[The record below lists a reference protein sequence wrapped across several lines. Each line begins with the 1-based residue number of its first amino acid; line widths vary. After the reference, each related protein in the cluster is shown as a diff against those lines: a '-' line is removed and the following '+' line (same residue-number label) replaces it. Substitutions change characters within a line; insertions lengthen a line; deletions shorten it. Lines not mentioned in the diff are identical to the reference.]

1 MNNTAAKNVLAKI
14 LATENIM
21 VRHDAKASTASFD
34 LHKRVLTLPVW
45 KNMTSSLMDMLIGH
59 EVGHAL
65 YTPGMNPQQ
74 FMDFT
79 KEIGKNMDL
88 AKLIWNIVEDARIE
102 RMIKEEYPG
111 LRRDFFHGY
120 KEIYEMDMFEI
131 EGKNINDLPFI
142 DRMNLHFKIG
152 PVLHNDVIFTPE
164 EMVFVKRCEAT
175 RTHDDIKVLSKDIY
189 DFINDNK
196 NVQNNVPELD
206 DLKKI
211 ALSDNGEKSSFD
223 NELIESFS
231 SDSGDDKNDGDD
243 VKNDGEDGN
252 AGYRGNQEHT
262 TNRTPIKDGD
272 TMKNLE
278 KNLQKNVNTH
288 SGTTHI
294 CTLPDID
301 LDNAIV
307 DHKEFYK
314 RVDSKAIERACGN
327 NYEYANRVN
336 EAMDRLLA
344 KVKEDSIRSVNIM
357 INQFNRKKAA
367 DESRKSRI
375 NKTGKLNMDKLHQY
389 KISEDIFLS
398 RTITKDGKNHG
409 FLIFLD
415 WSGSMSYT
423 IHDVMMQL
431 FQIAIFCRKVKIP
444 FEVYSF
450 TNSFFDDK
458 HIASFTPTDE
468 DSINFDSFC
477 MVNLLSSRMTNIEF
491 DHAVKMMN
499 WAGIRYSHAK
509 MKKLNMIGLV
519 PSAPDEFGMSST
531 PLNQAMIVA
540 LKLIPLFRK
549 KYNLQIVN
557 TVFMTDGDGDSFY
570 HRKGIG
576 SNEKYCLYD
585 SQTGMSYEYSSR
597 SHDLTQALTK
607 MIKDRTGCN
616 LIHFHLE
623 TCRKA
628 ENAGYRY
635 FTGDETEEQK
645 QKINNM
651 YDDEGFFIAT
661 KKSNFDEVFVIKS
674 TTEIEFGFDEDEFLE
689 SKKKSFTSLKSA
701 FLKMNDRRI
710 TSRVMLNR
718 FIDMISA

>member
-164 EMVFVKRCEAT
+164 EMVFVKRCEVT

-189 DFINDNK
+189 DFINENN

-206 DLKKI
+206 DLKI

-223 NELIESFS
+223 NELMESLSSVS
-231 SDSGDDKNDGDD
+231 SDDDKNDGGDD
-243 VKNDGEDGN
+243 KNDGEDGN
-252 AGYRGNQEHT
+252 AGYRSNQEHM

-278 KNLQKNVNTH
+278 KNLQKNVDTR

-357 INQFNRKKAA
+357 VNQFNRKKAA

-375 NKTGKLNMDKLHQY
+375 NKTGKLNMNKLHQY

-499 WAGIRYSHAK
+499 WAGIRYNHAK
-509 MKKLNMIGLV
+509 MKKLGMTNLV
-519 PSAPDEFGMSST
+519 PAAPDEFGMSST

-570 HRKGIG
+570 HRRGIG

-635 FTGDETEEQK
+635 FTGDETDEQK
-645 QKINNM
+645 QKINKM
-651 YDDEGFFIAT
+651 YEDEGFFIAT

-718 FIDMISA
+718 FIDMISV

>member
-111 LRRDFFHGY
+111 LRRDFFIGY
-120 KEIYEMDMFEI
+120 RELNERDFFEI

-142 DRMNLHFKIG
+142 DRMTLHFKIG

-196 NVQNNVPELD
+196 NVQNNVHELD

-211 ALSDNGEKSSFD
+211 ALSDNGEKRSFD
-223 NELIESFS
+223 NELMESFS
-231 SDSGDDKNDGDD
+231 SGSGDDKNDCDD
-243 VKNDGEDGN
+243 DKNDGEDGN
-252 AGYRGNQEHT
+252 AGYRSNQEHM

-278 KNLQKNVNTH
+278 KNLQKNVDTR

-336 EAMDRLLA
+336 KAMDRLLA

-357 INQFNRKKAA
+357 VNQFNRKKAA

-458 HIASFTPTDE
+458 DIASFTPTDE

-499 WAGIRYSHAK
+499 WAGIRYNHAK
-509 MKKLNMIGLV
+509 MKKLGMTNLV

-645 QKINNM
+645 QKINKM
-651 YDDEGFFIAT
+651 YEDEGFFIAT

-718 FIDMISA
+718 FIDMISV

>member
-1 MNNTAAKNVLAKI
+1 MNNTASKNVLAKI

-65 YTPGMNPQQ
+65 YTPEMTPQQ

-88 AKLIWNIVEDARIE
+88 AKLVWNIVEDARIE

-164 EMVFVKRCEAT
+164 EMVFVKRCEVT

-189 DFINDNK
+189 DFINENK
-196 NVQNNVPELD
+196 NIQNNAPELD
-206 DLKKI
+206 DMQKI
-211 ALSDNGEKSSFD
+211 PLSSNGENSSFD
-223 NELIESFS
+223 NELMESLS
-231 SDSGDDKNDGDD
+231 SGSGGDDN
-243 VKNDGEDGN
+243 NDGEDDNVGS
-252 AGYRGNQEHT
+252 RSNQEHM

-278 KNLQKNVNTH
+278 KNLQKSVDTR

-327 NYEYANRVN
+327 NYEYASRVN

-409 FLIFLD
+409 FMIFLD

-458 HIASFTPTDE
+458 HIASFTATDE

-491 DHAVKMMN
+491 DHAMKMMN
-499 WAGIRYSHAK
+499 WAGIRYNHAK
-509 MKKLNMIGLV
+509 MKKLGMTNLV
-519 PSAPDEFGMSST
+519 PSAPDEFSMSST

-570 HRKGIG
+570 HRKSIG
-576 SNEKYCLYD
+576 DNEKYCLYD
-585 SQTGMSYEYSSR
+585 SQTGMSYEYSHR

-645 QKINNM
+645 QKINKM
-651 YDDEGFFIAT
+651 YDDEGFFVAT
-661 KKSNFDEVFVIKS
+661 KKSNFDEVFVVKS

-718 FIDMISA
+718 FIDMISV

>member
-1 MNNTAAKNVLAKI
+1 MNNTASKNVLAKI

-74 FMDFT
+74 FIDFT

-88 AKLIWNIVEDARIE
+88 AKLVWNIVEDARIE

-152 PVLHNDVIFTPE
+152 PVLHDDVTFSTE
-164 EMVFVKRCEAT
+164 EMVFVNRCQIT
-175 RTHDDIKVLSKDIY
+175 RTHDEVKILSKDIY
-189 DFINDNK
+189 DFINQQDK
-196 NVQNNVPELD
+196 EQNEQEKTVE
-206 DLKKI
+206 KVT
-211 ALSDNGEKSSFD
+211 LSDDGDDSSF
-223 NELIESFS
+223 
-231 SDSGDDKNDGDD
+231 GDDKIDAPLFKSGGGD
-243 VKNDGEDGN
+243 NTEESEEENGN
-252 AGYRGNQEHT
+252 TPPTDKMEEQK
-262 TNRTPIKDGD
+262 TNRTPIKNGD

-278 KNLQKNVNTH
+278 KNIQKRVDTQG
-288 SGTTHI
+288 STTHI

-301 LDNAIV
+301 LERAIV
-307 DHKEFYK
+307 DYKTFYK
-314 RVDSKAIERACGN
+314 RVDAKSIDRACGS
-327 NYEYANRVN
+327 NYEYAGRVN
-336 EAMDRLLA
+336 EAMDRLTA
-344 KVKEDSIRSVNIM
+344 KIKEDSMRSVNIM

-409 FLIFLD
+409 FVVFLD

-423 IHDVMMQL
+423 IHDVMVQL
-431 FQIAIFCRKVKIP
+431 FQIATFCRKVKIP

-450 TNSFFDDK
+450 TNCFFDDK
-458 HIASFTPTDE
+458 HIASFTPKDD

-491 DHAVKMMN
+491 DHAMKMMN
-499 WAGIRYSHAK
+499 WAGIRFNHAK
-509 MKKLNMIGLV
+509 AKKLGMVGLI
-519 PSAPDEFGMSST
+519 PDAPEEFGMSST
-531 PLNQAMIVA
+531 PLNQAMVVA
-540 LKLIPLFRK
+540 LKIIPLFRK

-557 TVFMTDGDGDSFY
+557 TVFMTDGDADSFY
-570 HRKGIG
+570 HRRGITQ
-576 SNEKYCLYD
+576 NEKYCMYD
-585 SQTGMSYEYSSR
+585 SETGLSYEYDGR
-597 SHDLTQALTK
+597 GHTLTQALTK

-616 LIHFHLE
+616 MIHFHLE
-623 TCRKA
+623 TARKA

-635 FTGDETEEQK
+635 FNGDETEDQK
-645 QKINNM
+645 QKINKM
-651 YDDEGFFIAT
+651 YEDEGFFVAT
-661 KKSNFDEVFVIKS
+661 KKSNFDEVFVVKS
-674 TTEIEFGFDEDEFLE
+674 TTEIEFGFNEDEFLE

-701 FLKMNDRRI
+701 FIKMNDRKI

-718 FIDMISA
+718 FIDMISV

>member
-1 MNNTAAKNVLAKI
+1 
-14 LATENIM
+14 M

-65 YTPGMNPQQ
+65 YTPGMTPQQ
-74 FMDFT
+74 FIDFT

-88 AKLIWNIVEDARIE
+88 AKLVWNIVEDARIE

-164 EMVFVKRCEAT
+164 EMVFVKRCEVT

-189 DFINDNK
+189 DFINDQDNK
-196 NVQNNVPELD
+196 VENQEQQAFEKFSLSEDGEASSLGDEKMESSSFNPNSGNNDGGEDEDQNNAD
-206 DLKKI
+206 
-211 ALSDNGEKSSFD
+211 SQN
-223 NELIESFS
+223 S
-231 SDSGDDKNDGDD
+231 SDERK
-243 VKNDGEDGN
+243 
-252 AGYRGNQEHT
+252 
-262 TNRTPIKDGD
+262 TNRTPINDGD

-278 KNLQKNVNTH
+278 KNLQKSVDTH

-327 NYEYANRVN
+327 NYEHASRVN

-409 FLIFLD
+409 FMIFLD

-458 HIASFTPTDE
+458 HIASFTATDE

-491 DHAVKMMN
+491 DHAMKMMN
-499 WAGIRYSHAK
+499 WAGIRYNHAK
-509 MKKLNMIGLV
+509 IKKLNMVGLV
-519 PSAPDEFGMSST
+519 PSAPDEFSMSST

-570 HRKGIG
+570 HRKSIG
-576 SNEKYCLYD
+576 DNEKYCLYD
-585 SQTGMSYEYSSR
+585 SQTGMSYEYSHR

-635 FTGDETEEQK
+635 FTGDENEEQK
-645 QKINNM
+645 QKINKM
-651 YDDEGFFIAT
+651 YDDEGFFVAT

-718 FIDMISA
+718 FIDMISV

>member
-1 MNNTAAKNVLAKI
+1 
-14 LATENIM
+14 M

-65 YTPGMNPQQ
+65 YTPGMTPQQ
-74 FMDFT
+74 FIDFT
-79 KEIGKNMDL
+79 KEIGKDMDL
-88 AKLIWNIVEDARIE
+88 AKLVWNIVEDARIE

-164 EMVFVKRCEAT
+164 EMVFVKRCEVT

-189 DFINDNK
+189 DFINDQDNK
-196 NVQNNVPELD
+196 VENQEQQTFEKFSLSEDGEASSLGNEKMESSSFNPNSGNNDGGEDEDQNNAD
-206 DLKKI
+206 
-211 ALSDNGEKSSFD
+211 SQN
-223 NELIESFS
+223 S
-231 SDSGDDKNDGDD
+231 SDERK
-243 VKNDGEDGN
+243 
-252 AGYRGNQEHT
+252 
-262 TNRTPIKDGD
+262 TNRTPINDGD

-278 KNLQKNVNTH
+278 KNLQKSVDTH

-327 NYEYANRVN
+327 NYEHASRVN

-458 HIASFTPTDE
+458 HIASFTATDE

-491 DHAVKMMN
+491 DHAMKMMN
-499 WAGIRYSHAK
+499 WAGIRYNHAK
-509 MKKLNMIGLV
+509 IKKLNMVGLV
-519 PSAPDEFGMSST
+519 PSAPDEFSMSST

-570 HRKGIG
+570 HRKSIG
-576 SNEKYCLYD
+576 DNEKYCLYD
-585 SQTGMSYEYSSR
+585 SQTGMSYEYSHR

-635 FTGDETEEQK
+635 FTGDENEEQK
-645 QKINNM
+645 QKINKM
-651 YDDEGFFIAT
+651 YDDEGFFVAT

-718 FIDMISA
+718 FIDMISV

>member
-1 MNNTAAKNVLAKI
+1 MNNTASKNVLAKI

-21 VRHDAKASTASFD
+21 VRHDTKASTASFD

-65 YTPGMNPQQ
+65 YTPGMTPQQ
-74 FMDFT
+74 FIDFT

-88 AKLIWNIVEDARIE
+88 AKLVWNIVEDARIE

-164 EMVFVKRCEAT
+164 EMVFVKRCEVT

-189 DFINDNK
+189 DFINDQDNK
-196 NVQNNVPELD
+196 VENQEQQTFE
-206 DLKKI
+206 KFS
-211 ALSDNGEKSSFD
+211 LSEDGEASSLGNEKMESSSFNPNSGNNDGGEDEDQD
-223 NELIESFS
+223 NADSQNS
-231 SDSGDDKNDGDD
+231 SDERK
-243 VKNDGEDGN
+243 
-252 AGYRGNQEHT
+252 
-262 TNRTPIKDGD
+262 TNRTPINDGD

-278 KNLQKNVNTH
+278 KNLQKSVDTR

-327 NYEYANRVN
+327 NYEYASRVN

-409 FLIFLD
+409 FMIFLD

-491 DHAVKMMN
+491 DHAMKMMN
-499 WAGIRYSHAK
+499 WAGIRYNHAK
-509 MKKLNMIGLV
+509 IKKLNMVGLV
-519 PSAPDEFGMSST
+519 PSAPDEFSMSST

-570 HRKGIG
+570 HRKSIDN
-576 SNEKYCLYD
+576 NEKYCLYD
-585 SQTGMSYEYSSR
+585 SQTGMSYEYSHR

-645 QKINNM
+645 QKINKM
-651 YDDEGFFIAT
+651 YDDEGFFVAT

-718 FIDMISA
+718 FIDMISV

>member
-65 YTPGMNPQQ
+65 YTPGMTPQQ
-74 FMDFT
+74 FIDFT

-88 AKLIWNIVEDARIE
+88 AKLVWNIVEDARIE

-164 EMVFVKRCEAT
+164 EMVFVKRCEVT

-189 DFINDNK
+189 DFINDQDNK
-196 NVQNNVPELD
+196 VENQEQQASE
-206 DLKKI
+206 KFS
-211 ALSDNGEKSSFD
+211 LSEDGEASSLGDEKMESSSFNPNSGNNDGGEDEDQD
-223 NELIESFS
+223 NADSQNS
-231 SDSGDDKNDGDD
+231 SDERK
-243 VKNDGEDGN
+243 
-252 AGYRGNQEHT
+252 
-262 TNRTPIKDGD
+262 TNRTPINDGD

-278 KNLQKNVNTH
+278 KNLQKNVDTR

-327 NYEYANRVN
+327 NYEHASRVN

-409 FLIFLD
+409 FMIFLD

-458 HIASFTPTDE
+458 HIANFTPTDE

-491 DHAVKMMN
+491 DHAMKMMN
-499 WAGIRYSHAK
+499 WAGIRYNHAK
-509 MKKLNMIGLV
+509 IKKLNMVGLV
-519 PSAPDEFGMSST
+519 PSAPDEFSMSST

-570 HRKGIG
+570 HRKSIG
-576 SNEKYCLYD
+576 DNEKYCLYD
-585 SQTGMSYEYSSR
+585 SQTGMSYEYSHR

-635 FTGDETEEQK
+635 FTGDENEEQK
-645 QKINNM
+645 QKINKM
-651 YDDEGFFIAT
+651 YDDEGFFVAT

-718 FIDMISA
+718 FIDMISV

>member
-65 YTPGMNPQQ
+65 YTPGMTPQQ
-74 FMDFT
+74 FIDFT

-88 AKLIWNIVEDARIE
+88 AKLVWNIVEDARIE

-164 EMVFVKRCEAT
+164 EMVFVKRCEVT

-189 DFINDNK
+189 DFINDQDNK
-196 NVQNNVPELD
+196 VENQEQQAFEKFSLSEDGEASSLGDEKMESSSFNPNSGNNDGGEDEDQNNAD
-206 DLKKI
+206 
-211 ALSDNGEKSSFD
+211 SQN
-223 NELIESFS
+223 S
-231 SDSGDDKNDGDD
+231 SDERK
-243 VKNDGEDGN
+243 
-252 AGYRGNQEHT
+252 
-262 TNRTPIKDGD
+262 TNRTPINDGD

-278 KNLQKNVNTH
+278 KNLQKSVDTH

-327 NYEYANRVN
+327 NYEHASRVN

-458 HIASFTPTDE
+458 HIASFTATDE

-491 DHAVKMMN
+491 DHAMKMMN
-499 WAGIRYSHAK
+499 WAGIRYNHAK
-509 MKKLNMIGLV
+509 IKKLNMVGLV
-519 PSAPDEFGMSST
+519 PSAPDEFSMSST

-570 HRKGIG
+570 HRKSIG
-576 SNEKYCLYD
+576 DNEKYCLYD
-585 SQTGMSYEYSSR
+585 SQTGMSYEYSHR
-597 SHDLTQALTK
+597 SHDLTQALTQ

-635 FTGDETEEQK
+635 FTGDENEEQK
-645 QKINNM
+645 QKINKM
-651 YDDEGFFIAT
+651 YDDEGFFVAT

-718 FIDMISA
+718 FIDMISV

>member
-34 LHKRVLTLPVW
+34 LHKRVLTLPVG

-79 KEIGKNMDL
+79 EEIGKNMDL
-88 AKLIWNIVEDARIE
+88 AKLVWNIVEDARIE

-164 EMVFVKRCEAT
+164 EMVFVKRCEVT

-189 DFINDNK
+189 DFINDQDNK
-196 NVQNNVPELD
+196 VENQEQQTSE
-206 DLKKI
+206 KFS
-211 ALSDNGEKSSFD
+211 LSEDGEASSLGDEKMKSSSFNPNSGNNDGGEDEDQD
-223 NELIESFS
+223 NADSQNS
-231 SDSGDDKNDGDD
+231 SDERK
-243 VKNDGEDGN
+243 
-252 AGYRGNQEHT
+252 
-262 TNRTPIKDGD
+262 TNRTPINDGD

-278 KNLQKNVNTH
+278 KNLQKNVDTR

-327 NYEYANRVN
+327 NYEHASRVN

-491 DHAVKMMN
+491 DHA
-499 WAGIRYSHAK
+499 
-509 MKKLNMIGLV
+509 
-519 PSAPDEFGMSST
+519 
-531 PLNQAMIVA
+531 
-540 LKLIPLFRK
+540 
-549 KYNLQIVN
+549 LQ
-557 TVFMTDGDGDSFY
+557 S
-570 HRKGIG
+570 
-576 SNEKYCLYD
+576 
-585 SQTGMSYEYSSR
+585 
-597 SHDLTQALTK
+597 
-607 MIKDRTGCN
+607 
-616 LIHFHLE
+616 
-623 TCRKA
+623 
-628 ENAGYRY
+628 
-635 FTGDETEEQK
+635 
-645 QKINNM
+645 
-651 YDDEGFFIAT
+651 
-661 KKSNFDEVFVIKS
+661 
-674 TTEIEFGFDEDEFLE
+674 
-689 SKKKSFTSLKSA
+689 
-701 FLKMNDRRI
+701 
-710 TSRVMLNR
+710 
-718 FIDMISA
+718 

>member
-65 YTPGMNPQQ
+65 YTPGMTPQQ
-74 FMDFT
+74 FIDFT

-88 AKLIWNIVEDARIE
+88 AKLVWNIVEDARIE

-164 EMVFVKRCEAT
+164 EMVFVKRCEVT

-189 DFINDNK
+189 DFINDQDNK
-196 NVQNNVPELD
+196 VENQEQQASE
-206 DLKKI
+206 KFS
-211 ALSDNGEKSSFD
+211 LSEDGEASSLGDEKMESSSFNPNSGNNDGGEDEDQD
-223 NELIESFS
+223 NADSQNS
-231 SDSGDDKNDGDD
+231 SDERK
-243 VKNDGEDGN
+243 
-252 AGYRGNQEHT
+252 
-262 TNRTPIKDGD
+262 TNRTPINDGD

-278 KNLQKNVNTH
+278 KNLQKNVDTRR
-288 SGTTHI
+288 GTTHI

-327 NYEYANRVN
+327 NYEHASRVN

-409 FLIFLD
+409 FMIFLD

-458 HIASFTPTDE
+458 HIANFTPTDE

-491 DHAVKMMN
+491 DHAMKMMN
-499 WAGIRYSHAK
+499 WAGIRYNHAK
-509 MKKLNMIGLV
+509 IKKLNMVGLV
-519 PSAPDEFGMSST
+519 PSAPDEFSMSST

-570 HRKGIG
+570 HRKSIG
-576 SNEKYCLYD
+576 DNEKYCLYD
-585 SQTGMSYEYSSR
+585 SQTGMSYEYSHR

-635 FTGDETEEQK
+635 FTGDENEEQK
-645 QKINNM
+645 QKINKM
-651 YDDEGFFIAT
+651 YDDEGFFVAT

-718 FIDMISA
+718 FIDMISV